1 MKKLFVKATVKT
13 HLQVPDLSGKPCY
26 GKTQFPLKAAFCE
39 EDLFTVDE
47 IRDRVERAAEAWSNE
62 VAALG
67 GDDFHRIVINA
78 MKYPGEHW
86 FNQNGIDVDPGIVVD
101 PMLFCTDGM
110 LYIEWYS
117 EAYIIA
123 VYGENPYMEAGEIIS
138 ASAADGEK
146 VFVTACQGEEELS
159 FETCTAKEKKELY
172 DRFVKELSER
182 VYIPRSFDRLLND
195 TEKC

>member
-1 MKKLFVKATVKT
+1 MKKLFVKATMKT
-13 HLQVPDLSGKPCY
+13 HLRVPDLSGEP
-26 GKTQFPLKAAFCE
+26 GFSGIQFPLKATFCE

-47 IRDRVERAAEAWSNE
+47 IRDRVERAVEAWGNE

-67 GDDFHRIVINA
+67 GDDSRRIVTDA

-86 FNQNGIDVDPGIVVD
+86 FNQNGIEVDPGIVVD
-101 PMLFCTDGM
+101 PMQFCTDGM
-110 LYIEWYS
+110 LYVEWYS
-117 EAYIIA
+117 ESYIIA

-159 FETCTAKEKKELY
+159 FEACTVKEKKAFY

-182 VYIPRSFDRLLND
+182 VYIPRPFDRLLND
-195 TEKC
+195 DEKC